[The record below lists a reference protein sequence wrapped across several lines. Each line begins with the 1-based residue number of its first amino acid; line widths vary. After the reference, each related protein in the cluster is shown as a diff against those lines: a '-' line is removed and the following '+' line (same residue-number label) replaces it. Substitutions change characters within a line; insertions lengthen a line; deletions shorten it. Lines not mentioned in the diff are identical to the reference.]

1 MSTLTEATH
10 TAEFLLSEADGKQS
24 RETVTVL
31 SGQSLKAG
39 AVVGKVKYGIGGIVS
54 VLTGTGNGTMT
65 VISAGPDVEVG
76 DYIVKAIS
84 AATNNATF
92 SVTTPS
98 GKALPNAVMAGG
110 TCAYVSSHI
119 SFTLTDGGTDFA
131 VGGTPSTFTV
141 TVSTTAPVVIG
152 GTGTGVMTALSLGP
166 DAMPGTYKVINRAVV
181 AEGGDFEVIA
191 PNGLSIG
198 RFLMG
203 TTSTGTAAFTSRH
216 INFTLS
222 DATDYILGNYFSVVV
237 YNEVT
242 KKVVA
247 WNPLPT
253 AYDGRHRV
261 AGILYADVDAT
272 GGDAAGLLISNSAE
286 VDSSLLAWATTIA
299 AAQKASAQAEMAA
312 KLNIIAR

>member
-1 MSTLTEATH
+1 MSTLTETTH
-10 TAEFLLSEADGKQS
+10 TAEFLLSEADGKRS
-24 RETVTVL
+24 REAVTVL
-31 SGQSLKAG
+31 SGQDLTAG
-39 AVVGKVKYGIGGIVS
+39 AVVGKVKYGIGGMVTA
-54 VLTGTGNGTMT
+54 LTGTGNGTMT
-65 VISAGPDVEVG
+65 VLSAGPEVEVG

-92 SVTTPS
+92 SVTSPS
-98 GKALPNAVMAGG
+98 GKVLPNAVMAGG
-110 TCAYVSSHI
+110 TCAYTSRHI
-119 SFTLTDGGTDFA
+119 NFTLTDGGTDFA

-166 DAMPGTYKVINRAVV
+166 DAKPGTYKVINRAVV
-181 AEGGDFEVIA
+181 AEGGDFDVIG
-191 PNGLSIG
+191 PDGDSIG

-203 TTSTGTAAFTSRH
+203 TTSAGTATFTSRQ

-237 YNEVT
+237 YNEVVA
-242 KKVVA
+242 KVAA

-261 AGILYADVDAT
+261 AGILYGDVDAT
-272 GGDAAGLLISNSAE
+272 GGDTAGLLISRDAE
-286 VDSSLLAWATTIA
+286 VDSSLLSYA
-299 AAQKASAQAEMAA
+299 AAITSGQKASAIAEMASR
-312 KLNIIAR
+312 LGVIAR